1 MDSKE
6 RVPDYGE
13 SILSSQKMKCT
24 LKQLEDALKELSD
37 EVKKEGIAEI
47 DFYYNESSL
56 EKEFKKVINEYLWNN
71 TIL

>member
-6 RVPDYGE
+6 RVPDYR
-13 SILSSQKMKCT
+13 MKCT

-71 TIL
+71 TIR

>member
-6 RVPDYGE
+6 RVPDYR
-13 SILSSQKMKCT
+13 MKCT

-47 DFYYNESSL
+47 DFYYNSSPL
-56 EKEFKKVINEYLWNN
+56 EKEFKKVVNEYIWNN